1 MEKLR
6 ERIRQSPSPISPAE
20 AAECGLSR
28 FYTGKLCKYGHVA
41 ERYVSNRHCVACNA
55 EKTRL
60 REREKGQRDPSY
72 RMFRNVQRRSRQVL
86 PSGVSAADA
95 IGCDHETLRDHIS
108 RLFTVGMHWG
118 NYPQWEVDHIE
129 PLSAGRTLRELVW
142 LCRWANLQPLWK
154 RDNLQKGGA

>member
-1 MEKLR
+1 
-6 ERIRQSPSPISPAE
+6 
-20 AAECGLSR
+20 
-28 FYTGKLCKYGHVA
+28 
-41 ERYVSNRHCVACNA
+41 
-55 EKTRL
+55 
-60 REREKGQRDPSY
+60 
-72 RMFRNVQRRSRQVL
+72 MFRNVQRRSRQAL
-86 PSGVSAADA
+86 LGRASASRAV
-95 IGCDHETLRDHIS
+95 GCDHHALRDHIS